1 MRKIVA
7 AMVVLACGFGMATAQ
22 ALKPCQEFPEGVSLE
37 LAAVE
42 SIDGLPAFGSPT
54 EHNLWLNDAGTRFS
68 SEIVLT
74 RAYFDEFEQAATYEQ
89 PIEKFTLVMSD
100 GTLAVMEI
108 ER

>member
-1 MRKIVA
+1 MRKLVVA
-7 AMVVLACGFGMATAQ
+7 AAVFMGGFGLSTAH
-22 ALKPCQEFPEGVSLE
+22 ALKPCQEFPNRISLE
-37 LAAVE
+37 LESVE

-89 PIEKFTLVMSD
+89 PVEKFTLVMSD